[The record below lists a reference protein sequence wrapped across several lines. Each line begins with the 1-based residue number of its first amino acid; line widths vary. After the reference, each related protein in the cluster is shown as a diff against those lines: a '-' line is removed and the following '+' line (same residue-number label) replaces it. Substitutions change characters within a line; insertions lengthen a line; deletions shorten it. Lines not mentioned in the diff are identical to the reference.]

1 MREKRFAKEAKNAEN
16 LKFKTF
22 NETESNLIAASLR
35 HWSAVFRLIGA
46 SSSKFTHQKLQ
57 VD

>member
-22 NETESNLIAASLR
+22 NETESNLMAASLR
-35 HWSAVFRLIGA
+35 H
-46 SSSKFTHQKLQ
+46 
-57 VD
+57 